1 MDPPEPEITMRAD
14 TLLAPRLALS
24 LALAVAACETVPPM
38 EPAPDPLAS
47 PGIEH
52 AAALAPSPAALHS
65 VSDVLTF
72 DDMTPVG
79 SSRLTRNDGG
89 VSYRVQT
96 TGLEPGTATTLWIV
110 ILNHPEYCT
119 ATPCGLPYLFVPD
132 VEADVNYAAGNVIG
146 GSGRATFAGRG
157 NVGNDSGSI
166 MGEWFGL
173 PENGLEDARGAEIHF
188 IIRSHGPKI
197 PGLVDEMIRTFNA
210 GCGPDAMEGAP
221 PVPEALGTHGPN
233 TCVDVQFAVHLP

>member
-1 MDPPEPEITMRAD
+1 MMRAGI
-14 TLLAPRLALS
+14 LLALS
-24 LALAVAACETVPPM
+24 LALSLALTFTACETAPPM
-38 EPAPDPLAS
+38 EPVPDSFAS

-52 AAALAPSPAALHS
+52 AAALAPSPAAVHS

-110 ILNHPEYCT
+110 IFNHPEHCAT
-119 ATPCGLPYLFVPD
+119 TPCGLPDLFVPE
-132 VEADVNYAAGNVIG
+132 VMADVAYAAGNVIG
-146 GSGRATFAGRG
+146 GSGRATFAGRRD
-157 NVGNDSGSI
+157 VGDDSGSI
-166 MGEWFGL
+166 MGEWFGM
-173 PENGLEDARGAEIHF
+173 PENGLADARGAEIHF
-188 IIRSHGPKI
+188 IIRNHGPKI
-197 PGLVDEMIRTFNA
+197 PGLVDEMISTFNA

-221 PVPEALGTHGPN
+221 PVPESLGTHGPN